1 MADADTVLLEMVKG
15 LRHDVATIRDNH
27 LAHIAEDIDTI
38 KAEQAMARRDIDEL
52 MEFKT
57 EIRDIFKSGI
67 NRLIVAVSAVVTAAL
82 GLPMAL

>member
-57 EIRDIFKSGI
+57 EIRDCIKSGI